1 MSLDYR
7 YAKMNVH
14 FVRKSY
20 AHNADYGKYLV
31 DIIKY
36 DRDKI
41 GENIE
46 SYRANTAME
55 ECT

>member
-55 ECT
+55 EFT